1 MIKNIVLLKHQE
13 FKQVLIILLVVK
25 MGARFLQHPL
35 NSVTND
41 LMELIL
47 QYDMIKN
54 VWF

>member
-1 MIKNIVLLKHQE
+1 MGVDNSVGS
-13 FKQVLIILLVVK
+13 K